1 MSRLPSGAACAGRP
15 AVRWVGIVNVT
26 PDSFS
31 DGGTAVEPAA
41 AARRAA
47 ELVAAGAEGV
57 DVGAEST
64 RPGFLPV
71 HWREEMRRLEGTLPA
86 IREAVGGRAWVSVD
100 TRKGTVAAAAVRLGA
115 DVLND
120 VGGAASRGMKD
131 FLASYRGRYVLTHG
145 MAHVLEPDDARPV
158 ETVARWLR
166 RKLRQLED
174 LGVPRENIA
183 VDPGIGFGTTRE
195 QDAALFDGLDG
206 ICAIGQEVWLG
217 LSRKRIV
224 RQLQRSGED
233 LDAASW
239 RLALAAV
246 GRVADGGK
254 TVLLRMHRPFGSW
267 ER

>member
-1 MSRLPSGAACAGRP
+1 MSRPPPGPACDARP

-31 DGGTAVEPAA
+31 DGGTAVDAPAA
-41 AARRAA
+41 SRRAA

-64 RPGFLPV
+64 RPGFSPV
-71 HWREEMRRLEGTLPA
+71 PWREEVRRLAATLPA
-86 IREAVGGRAWVSVD
+86 ICAAVGGRAWVSVD
-100 TRKGTVAAAAVRLGA
+100 TRKGGVAAAAVRMGA
-115 DVLND
+115 DVVND
-120 VGGAASRGMKD
+120 VGGAASRGMKA
-131 FLASYRGRYVLTHG
+131 FLANFRGRYVLAHG
-145 MAHVLEPDDARPV
+145 MAHVLAADDAHPAQSV
-158 ETVARWLR
+158 VRWLSR
-166 RKLRQLED
+166 AMGRLED

-195 QDAALFDGLDG
+195 QDAALLDALDA
-206 ICAIGQEVWLG
+206 ICAIGRDVWLG

-224 RQLQRSGED
+224 RRFQRPGED

-246 GRVADGGK
+246 ERLGTSRPP
-254 TVLLRMHRPFGSW
+254 VLLRMHRPFPGTGG
-267 ER
+267 